1 MDTFAT
7 PVGLITS
14 NNDAL
19 ASLYNEDRIIHQMM
33 DVYADKGYEQINL
46 SNTHFYLDLPTG
58 KKILAPSLGTLSEE
72 NLEFLFSKAEELLN
86 GARVR
91 YITGLR
97 INFGFDGSN
106 IQLLYQPVIMKWEG
120 FDGVTMDDL
129 YKVEE
134 AKTPNGEALFYFCNN
149 RVVANLS
156 HEIAATYMDDYKRFI
171 RIKHNLNV
179 NEQHTSHTSNDVES
193 IIVAFQTMFSLLHKE
208 NSDTL
213 FLHNSVRELKENQSD
228 NVKHSILMSAV
239 KIVLG
244 SNSGHQFSNRSHLC
258 PPCSNKV
265 GYDIA
270 E

>member
-1 MDTFAT
+1 MDAFAT
-7 PVGLITS
+7 PIELITS

-33 DVYADKGYEQINL
+33 DIYADKGYEQINL
-46 SNTHFYLDLPTG
+46 SNAHFYLDLPTG
-58 KKILAPSLGTLSEE
+58 KKILTPSLGTLSEE
-72 NLEFLFSKAEELLN
+72 VLEFLFSKSEELLN

-91 YITGLR
+91 YLTGIR
-97 INFGFDGSN
+97 INFGFDGSS
-106 IQLLYQPVIMKWEG
+106 IQLLYQPVIMKWER
-120 FDGVTMDDL
+120 FDGITMDDI

-134 AKTPNGEALFYFCNN
+134 GKTPSGDPLYYCCNTGA
-149 RVVANLS
+149 VAILS
-156 HEIAATYMDDYKRFI
+156 HEIAETYIGDYKRFI

-179 NEQHTSHTSNDVES
+179 NEQHTPHTSTDVES
-193 IIVAFQTMFSLLHKE
+193 IIVAFQTVFSLLHKE
-208 NSDTL
+208 NSGTL
-213 FLHNSVRELKENQSD
+213 FLHNCVRELKENQSD
-228 NVKHSILMSAV
+228 NVKHSILMSAA

-265 GYDIA
+265 GYDVA